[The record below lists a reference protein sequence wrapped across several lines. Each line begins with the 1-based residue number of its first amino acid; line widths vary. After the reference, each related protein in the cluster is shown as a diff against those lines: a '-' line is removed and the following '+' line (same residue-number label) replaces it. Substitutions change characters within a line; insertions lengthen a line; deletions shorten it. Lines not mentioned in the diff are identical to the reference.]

1 MGECYNGTLR
11 SGQGPQCEW
20 EAEQR
25 VNRKSAKKRQNRGA
39 KRVAGLGVL
48 SLLLAA
54 LVLSLNS
61 LAFALSPRPSSDEQL
76 AQGPFAAREETRQV
90 GKIRSKI
97 EYQENT
103 AYSVHYP
110 HLGNEAA
117 DGAIAEAVGSFID
130 TFLSDLADYRAPSPQ
145 ERAILTVDYES
156 YRAGPVVSVAFH
168 IEMSEPN
175 MAHPSTGVETLVFD
189 SRDGRRLGEGDF
201 FQGDYRPAL
210 EQLVGD
216 FFRESD
222 DYRQGAEDADI
233 LAEGFAQEDIFSRF
247 ALTAQGVRFYFPRYL
262 LLPGAYGVPVV
273 DLSYDQLKPYLA
285 WDRDELTE
293 KESAKSLAGTLS
305 PMGTSALVE
314 QVKTGRYVDPNKPM
328 IALTFDDGPRP
339 DVTDR
344 ILDRLGEVGGR
355 ATFFVLGNRAG
366 SYPDT
371 LAREYAEG
379 HMVASHTYSHK
390 SLPKCDE
397 GEFSQQVQG
406 ADEAIGAILPGQPK
420 ALRPPY
426 GAYDDTTRE
435 KVPHPLIMWSVDTL
449 DWKSRNADAV
459 IRAVRQNVRDGDI
472 VLMHDI
478 HPTTADA
485 CDTLIAELAKDYQL
499 VTVEELYRAKGIP
512 LEAGKVYFSA
522 RTVR

>member
-1 MGECYNGTLR
+1 M
-11 SGQGPQCEW
+11 
-20 EAEQR
+20 
-25 VNRKSAKKRQNRGA
+25 KKRQHRGA
-39 KRVAGLGVL
+39 KRVIGLSVI

-54 LVLSLNS
+54 LVLSLNT
-61 LAFALSPRPSSDEQL
+61 LAFALSPRSSSDEQL
-76 AQGPFAAREETRQV
+76 ASGPFAVGEETRQA
-90 GKIRSKI
+90 GKVRSRI
-97 EYQENT
+97 DYQENT

-110 HLGNEAA
+110 YLDNEAA
-117 DGAIAEAVGSFID
+117 DGAIAETVGSFID
-130 TFLSDLADYRAPSPQ
+130 AFLSDLADYRASSPQ

-156 YRAGPVVSVAFH
+156 YRAGPVISVVFH
-168 IEMSEPN
+168 TEISEPH
-175 MAHPSTGVETLVFD
+175 MAHPFTGVETLVFD
-189 SRDGRRLGEGDF
+189 SRDGRRLGEKDF

-216 FFRESD
+216 FLRASEEYRE
-222 DYRQGAEDADI
+222 GAEDAAF
-233 LAEGFAQEDIFSRF
+233 LAEGFAQEEVFSRF
-247 ALTAQGVRFYFPRYL
+247 ALTAQGVRLYFPRYT

-273 DLSYDQLKPYLA
+273 ELSYDQLKPYLA
-285 WDRDELTE
+285 WDQDELTGR
-293 KESAKSLAGTLS
+293 ESAKFLSGSLS

-314 QVKTGRYVDPNKPM
+314 RVKTGRYVDPDKPM

-339 DVTDR
+339 DVTGR

-371 LAREYAEG
+371 LAREHAEG

-397 GEFSQQVQG
+397 GEFAQQVQG
-406 ADEAIGAILPGQPK
+406 ADEAIGAVLPGQPK

-426 GAYDDTTRE
+426 GAYDDATRE
-435 KVPHPLIMWSVDTL
+435 KTPHPLVMWSVDTL

-512 LEAGKVYFSA
+512 FEAGKVYFSA